1 MKLEGE
7 LIGHTLDFDLC
18 PWGKGKLV
26 KGTKHRRG
34 FKGARKGRSCG
45 RASVGLRQVLW
56 FKMEDICA
64 CL

>member
-18 PWGKGKLV
+18 PWGKGKLI

-45 RASVGLRQVLW
+45 RASVG
-56 FKMEDICA
+56 
-64 CL
+64 